1 MGSVGKGNKNSST
14 VAAVSTA
21 PEILDLNDYAREFYG
36 IGVDDLT
43 DEDYD
48 RIDAEYRNWKAE
60 QGNRKSESQITAALR
75 TIDRTSFT
83 NEGGGQ
89 WTLDI
94 EGVGGGQL
102 LDERDS
108 SRAGFGTGPA
118 YGITVWDKDY
128 KSSEQTIFYGSLNE
142 AKAELKRRLKELQDS
157 TSTRSLAYRTVE

>member
-1 MGSVGKGNKNSST
+1 MGSVGKGP
-14 VAAVSTA
+14 AAVSTA
-21 PEILDLNDYAREFYG
+21 PEILDLNDYAHQFYG

-83 NEGGGQ
+83 DEGGGQ

-102 LDERDS
+102 LDERQFTS
-108 SRAGFGTGPA
+108 WIWYRSCLW
-118 YGITVWDKDY
+118 YY
-128 KSSEQTIFYGSLNE
+128 SLG
-142 AKAELKRRLKELQDS
+142 
-157 TSTRSLAYRTVE
+157 